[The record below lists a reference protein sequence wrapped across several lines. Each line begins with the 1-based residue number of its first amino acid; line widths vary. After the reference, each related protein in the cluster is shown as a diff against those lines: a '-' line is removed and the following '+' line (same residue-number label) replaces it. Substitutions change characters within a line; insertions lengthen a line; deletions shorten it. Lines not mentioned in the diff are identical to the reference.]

1 MLVTLLG
8 TGTSTGVPEIGCH
21 CAVCRSDNR
30 KDKRLRASVMVVCED
45 EVILIDCGPD
55 FRQQM
60 LQHALPM
67 PTALLVTHHHYD
79 HVGGMDDLRPATRH
93 KHVAVYASH
102 ACADVLKQH
111 YTYMFEEAKYPGVAQ
126 VKLQAMDLSP
136 FYIGKNLIVPIE
148 AYHYKLPVR
157 GYRLG
162 DFAYLT
168 DFSHIDP
175 RELQKLQ
182 GVRVLVIEALRHKP
196 HIAHV
201 TLSEAMDLVEQIN
214 PEQVY
219 FTHMSH
225 DMGKHDE
232 VNLTLPAGMAL
243 GYDGLT
249 FTV

>member
-1 MLVTLLG
+1 MRVTLLG
-8 TGTSTGVPEIGCH
+8 TGTSTGVPEIGCQ

-30 KDKRLRASVMVVCED
+30 KDKRLRSSVMIACED

-60 LQHALPM
+60 IQNQLPM

-93 KHVAVYASH
+93 KHIGVYASE
-102 ACADVLKQH
+102 ACGEVLKQH
-111 YTYMFEEAKYPGVAQ
+111 YSYMFEEAKYPGVAQ
-126 VKLQAMDLSP
+126 VELHAVDLAP
-136 FYIGKNLIVPIE
+136 FYVGKNCIIPIE

-157 GYRLG
+157 GYRIG

-168 DFSHIDP
+168 DFSHIDEQ
-175 RELQKLQ
+175 ELQKLL
-182 GVRVLVIEALRHKP
+182 GVRVLVIEALRHEP

-201 TLSEAMDLVEQIN
+201 TLSESIALIRQIN

-232 VNLTLPAGMAL
+232 VNASLPEGMAL
-243 GYDGLT
+243 GYDGLS
-249 FTV
+249 FDV